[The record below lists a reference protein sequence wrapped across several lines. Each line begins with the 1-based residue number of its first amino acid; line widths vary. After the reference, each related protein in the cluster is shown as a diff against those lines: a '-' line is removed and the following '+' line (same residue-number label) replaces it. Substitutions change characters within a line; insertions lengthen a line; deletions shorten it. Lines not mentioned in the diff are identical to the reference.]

1 WVGVNNRYPDVLLL
15 ERKPIEVP
23 YQFLFE
29 LKYSKKKDGAKGLEE
44 KRVEGI
50 KQIREYQQLADI
62 QQLSGLKS
70 YLLLTDGSEI
80 EAVEVE

>member
-1 WVGVNNRYPDVLLL
+1 MRLPWLL
-15 ERKPIEVP
+15 ERKPIKVP

-29 LKYSKKKDGAKGLEE
+29 LKYSKKKDGARGLEE

-50 KQIREYQQLADI
+50 EQIREYQQLAYI
-62 QQLSGLKS
+62 QRLAGLKS